1 MSEEG
6 SSFWITLTEKLVGL
20 ILIGLSIL
28 LLYFTATSTNVLNA
42 ATGLFAFLGVLVLV
56 GGTFLVITK
65 PPE

>member
-28 LLYFTATSTNVLNA
+28 LLYFTATSINVLNA